1 MLLPVKCTTAGRTPG
16 RFIKVLMVLEQLL
29 NLLVPSKEL
38 QSRWTFFT
46 QKANV
51 TPWGGSGRDGSICL
65 SCLSTVVISVKDY
78 LLGASMVSNI

>member
-1 MLLPVKCTTAGRTPG
+1 
-16 RFIKVLMVLEQLL
+16 MVLEQLL

-51 TPWGGSGRDGSICL
+51 TPWGALAETGPF
-65 SCLSTVVISVKDY
+65 V
-78 LLGASMVSNI
+78 